1 MRKSIKQLDIL
12 VNFVIKVH
20 LLSDYNVLHTNN
32 LLQQQYTIESNVFD
46 SISLCYIHRWYQNE
60 FRAFLNDF
68 RQFEGV
74 KCAIF
79 FSILPSVHIKKSTNR
94 SLEKNSPSF
103 RALLDPQPMH
113 KMWEIVALLV
123 TFFPATH
130 SSRPLCIIFHYLQ
143 KKLYGFAEST

>member
-1 MRKSIKQLDIL
+1 MRRSIKIFDII
-12 VNFVIKVH
+12 VTSVIAVH
-20 LLSDYNVLHTNN
+20 LLSKCKVLHKND
-32 LLQQQYTIESNVFD
+32 LLQQQYTLK
-46 SISLCYIHRWYQNE
+46 SIFFNSLSLWYIHRQYQNE

-94 SLEKNSPSF
+94 SLEKNSPTRKFLF

-113 KMWEIVALLV
+113 KMWEIVILLA
-123 TFFPATH
+123 TFFLATH
-130 SSRPLCIIFHYLQ
+130 SSRLL
-143 KKLYGFAEST
+143 

>member
-32 LLQQQYTIESNVFD
+32 LLQQQYTIKSNVFD
-46 SISLCYIHRWYQNE
+46 SLSLCYIHRWYQNE

-74 KCAIF
+74 ECVIF
-79 FSILPSVHIKKSTNR
+79 FSILPPVHIKKSTNR
-94 SLEKNSPSF
+94 SLEKNSPAGKFSF
-103 RALLDPQPMH
+103 WALLDPQPMH
-113 KMWEIVALLV
+113 KMWEIVPLLA
-123 TFFPATH
+123 TFLPATH
-130 SSRPLCIIFHYLQ
+130 SSRPL
-143 KKLYGFAEST
+143 